1 MIKYQLER
9 IKDMYSGISD
19 PDRLDGIPVVTVS
32 QSDIEW
38 LIEQAE
44 RVQELEKEL
53 VKYRNS
59 FELQLLINNNI
70 KNQIKR
76 YREALVEIRNHGTY
90 ELNNALKTDYGW
102 IAHEALEGESNE

>member
-19 PDRLDGIPVVTVS
+19 PDILDGIPVVTVA

-44 RVQELEKEL
+44 RVQELERQVSRQKE
-53 VKYRNS
+53 RII
-59 FELQLLINNNI
+59 QC
-70 KNQIKR
+70 
-76 YREALVEIRNHGTY
+76 ALR
-90 ELNNALKTDYGW
+90 KKQQK
-102 IAHEALEGESNE
+102 